1 MCVRPSIHSA
11 DVRTQWSNH
20 RRKNRKNNAA
30 EVIGTIDKQSYS
42 DSMFFQ
48 RVYKQTFVDNTE
60 VYVKCERSGWDG
72 GALIPPSS
80 FHMLMYLGIYICT
93 SKAGIYFRSVR
104 F

>member
-1 MCVRPSIHSA
+1 
-11 DVRTQWSNH
+11 
-20 RRKNRKNNAA
+20 
-30 EVIGTIDKQSYS
+30 
-42 DSMFFQ
+42 MFFQ

-80 FHMLMYLGIYICT
+80 FHMLMYLGIYIYVRQKRAFI
-93 SKAGIYFRSVR
+93 SDRSVSE